1 MLYRFGAKIEA
12 FGDSS
17 IKTASPMKNGQKYFY
32 GRFCALWAI
41 GLF

>member
-1 MLYRFGAKIEA
+1 MLYRFGAEIEA
-12 FGDSS
+12 FGETS
-17 IKTASPMKNGQKYFY
+17 IRTGISDEKRPKYFY